1 MHGNCIILTEFT
13 DQYSLIFFWSL
24 LWLSVIRGHE
34 FKVHEYLKKF
44 WNLIKDLMMEK
55 CFSSLSFSFCS
66 SFLLLFCFS
75 FLFMGRNGGTF
86 PFFLLSEVW
95 QINGLLYI
103 KDMSCCKTSISNQK
117 QIPFRLYFSPP
128 RKSNYSLLCCYQ
140 CVLGC
145 TTTISNNL
153 FTKQFCG
160 AADSSLTAWP
170 SVLSTGLGLVIE
182 LEFDCISQYNAI
194 IMT

>member
-1 MHGNCIILTEFT
+1 MIISDKRAWVQSSWISEEILEL
-13 DQYSLIFFWSL
+13 DKGLDDGKVFF
-24 LWLSVIRGHE
+24 
-34 FKVHEYLKKF
+34 
-44 WNLIKDLMMEK
+44 
-55 CFSSLSFSFCS
+55 FSFL
-66 SFLLLFCFS
+66 FLLLFISSSLFCFS

-86 PFFLLSEVW
+86 PFFLLSEVC

-170 SVLSTGLGLVIE
+170 SVLSTGLSLVIE